1 MAIQDEIR
9 VGASVIA
16 NNGEVLGKV
25 REVYPHFI
33 LVARDGDHNDLEIP
47 VHSILS
53 ANPREVHTH
62 VNRESATSVDDVET
76 AHRLNEESQ

>member
-1 MAIQDEIR
+1 MQIR

-16 NNGEVLGKV
+16 NNGEVLGTV

-47 VHSILS
+47 TNSILS
-53 ANPREVHTH
+53 ADAREVHTH

-76 AHRLNEESQ
+76 AHRLKEDQS